1 MALAG
6 RILGKDFNTFVLIG
20 DGELQEGQVWE
31 AALFGAHHRLARVIG
46 IIDRNFYQLDGAVD
60 DVMGVEPIVDKWRS
74 FGWDTHVVEGHDVSA
89 LSALL
94 RTLKAD
100 RGRQGP
106 AMVVAETIKGKGV
119 SYMEIEPGWHLGY
132 LDPSDAERAVAEIE
146 GREA

>member
-1 MALAG
+1 MANSRKARCG
-6 RILGKDFNTFVLIG
+6 
-20 DGELQEGQVWE
+20 
-31 AALFGAHHRLARVIG
+31 AALFGAHHWLARVIG

-74 FGWDTHVVEGHDVSA
+74 FGWDTHVVDGHDVSA

-106 AMVVAETIKGKGV
+106 AMVVAETIKGKGE